1 MMAPDPSLSRASPLP
16 HWTGGDHQ
24 PFVHR
29 KTCGSRACSR
39 RRRYSQHLYCLT
51 HRFREQAR
59 SHFGAVLIASLVHT
73 AKPVGAGLAREGVG
87 IASISLPDTPLSRA
101 SSLPH
106 WSCVD
111 HQPFAHRKT
120 CGSRACPRRRRY
132 SQHLYCL
139 THRFR
144 EQARSHTGA
153 VLIASLV
160 HTAKPV
166 GAGLAREG
174 VGIASISIA

>member
-1 MMAPDPSLSRASPLP
+1 MPDTPLSRASSLP
-16 HWTGGDHQ
+16 HWSCVDRQ
-24 PFVHR
+24 PCAHR
-29 KTCGSRACSR
+29 KTCGSRACPR

-59 SHFGAVLIASLVHT
+59 SHTGAVVITSLVHT

-111 HQPFAHRKT
+111 HQPCAHRKT
-120 CGSRACPRRRRY
+120 CGSRACSRKRRY
-132 SQHLYCL
+132 NQHLV
-139 THRFR
+139 
-144 EQARSHTGA
+144 A
-153 VLIASLV
+153 
-160 HTAKPV
+160 
-166 GAGLAREG
+166 
-174 VGIASISIA
+174 

>member
-1 MMAPDPSLSRASPLP
+1 M
-16 HWTGGDHQ
+16 
-24 PFVHR
+24 
-29 KTCGSRACSR
+29 
-39 RRRYSQHLYCLT
+39 
-51 HRFREQAR
+51 
-59 SHFGAVLIASLVHT
+59 
-73 AKPVGAGLAREGVG
+73 
-87 IASISLPDTPLSRA
+87 PDTPLSRA

-111 HQPFAHRKT
+111 RQPSAHRKT

-153 VLIASLV
+153 VLITSLV
-160 HTAKPV
+160 HTVKPV
-166 GAGLAREG
+166 GAGLARES
-174 VGIASISIA
+174 VGIASISLPDTPLSRASPLPLWGCVDRQPCAHRKTCGS